1 MLDITQLTNPDY
13 ILDNFIEVQ
22 ELNRLLD
29 KHIKQITE
37 RVKTFW
43 EIELDEYTIWY
54 SEKVKYIPVDIN
66 KILELYPI
74 WIYPIY
80 NITLNSD
87 AKDIIKTEW
96 LLQRQSQKVLKVIPK
111 VW

>member
-37 RVKTFW
+37 RVKTF
-43 EIELDEYTIWY
+43 
-54 SEKVKYIPVDIN
+54 
-66 KILELYPI
+66 
-74 WIYPIY
+74 
-80 NITLNSD
+80 
-87 AKDIIKTEW
+87 
-96 LLQRQSQKVLKVIPK
+96 
-111 VW
+111 